1 MAELRLASAVILNS
15 FSGSSGRSGMTDE
28 IRYYGS
34 CPKGEVVAVGVD
46 SEASSEWQCS
56 SATREIPLVTGYNS
70 DGV

>member
-1 MAELRLASAVILNS
+1 
-15 FSGSSGRSGMTDE
+15 MTDE